1 MNWIQT
7 LFRRPRPN
15 PERPG
20 VPEPERKFL
29 PEPLQAEAKLPNP
42 LSLPPLTLAY
52 VGDSVF
58 ELYVRNRLIAQ
69 GRTKV
74 GDLHRAAVRYV
85 QASAQAATLAEISH
99 DLSSVEQDVVRRG
112 RNAKGHGAPK
122 NARPGDYAA
131 ATAFEAL
138 LGFLFLSGEEER
150 LGKLLQAAVR
160 HLEKDQNGK
169 PSG

>member
-1 MNWIQT
+1 MNWIRT
-7 LFRRPRPN
+7 LIRRPKAESEKRGLPDSRESF
-15 PERPG
+15 P
-20 VPEPERKFL
+20 
-29 PEPLQAEAKLPNP
+29 PEPLPMQVGGPNP

-58 ELYVRNRLIAQ
+58 ELYVRSRLIAQ

-85 QASAQAATLAEISH
+85 RASAQAETLKEIAPH
-99 DLSSVEQDVVRRG
+99 LSGIEQDVVRRG
-112 RNAKGHGAPK
+112 RNAKGHAAPK
-122 NARPGDYAA
+122 NASPGDYAA

-138 LGFLFLSGEEER
+138 LGFLYLSRQSER
-150 LGKLLQAAVR
+150 LEQLLQAAAR
-160 HLEKDQNGK
+160 HLEEAQNGK